1 MAPSGRQARSCRAD
15 TEPSRGSFLKSNP
28 RCIHAAWN
36 SNRRALPE
44 QGSRAYEG
52 SECCA
57 LSMRL
62 NSRSSPRCMELEP
75 ACAAGTR
82 VARSGGQARSCR
94 ADTESS
100 CGWFREVKR
109 VRRKSGGCQTPGPR
123 QVRSCR
129 ADTEASCGSSRKSNP
144 RGGSQGGVRPPVPP
158 LASVQ
163 VSS

>member
-1 MAPSGRQARSCRAD
+1 MAPSGRQVRSCRAD
-15 TEPSRGSFLKSNP
+15 TESSRGSFLKSNP

-62 NSRSSPRCMELEP
+62 NSRSSPRCVELEP

-109 VRRKSGGCQTPGPR
+109 VRRKSGGCPE
-123 QVRSCR
+123 S
-129 ADTEASCGSSRKSNP
+129 SCGSFRKSNP
-144 RGGSQGGVRPPVPP
+144 RGGSQGGVSGRVPP
-158 LASVQ
+158 LHQINHQ
-163 VSS
+163 VKIHRT